1 MARILGV
8 EIPDEKRAIIGLTS
22 IYGVGVKT
30 SALVLKATGIDPDRK
45 ISSLTAEEIKK
56 LLQELSGNYK
66 LEGPLRAEGK
76 LAIKRLMDMGCYRG
90 KRHREGRTVRGQR
103 TKNNGRT
110 NKGPKKNAIKKKKRT

>member
-22 IYGVGVKT
+22 IYGVGGKT
-30 SALVLKATGIDPDRK
+30 AELVLKATGLDPDRK
-45 ISSLTAEEIKK
+45 ISSLTSEEIKK
-56 LLQELSGNYK
+56 LLKELSDNYK
-66 LEGPLRAEGK
+66 LEGPLRAEKK
-76 LAIKRLMDMGCYRG
+76 LSVKRLMDMGCYRG

-103 TKNNGRT
+103 TKNNGRA